1 MAKGQGLRALL
12 AVAGVALG
20 FAAAEPAR
28 AQYFSPGYPAVIAVP
43 PPAQGMVIPKRTRP
57 QPPPP
62 PPTQA
67 PPTVDEPAPNHTC
80 SYHGR
85 TMVCE

>member
-20 FAAAEPAR
+20 LAAAEPAR

-43 PPAQGMVIPKRTRP
+43 PPAQNLVVPKRTRP
-57 QPPPP
+57 EAPP

-67 PPTVDEPAPNHTC
+67 PPANDEPAPNHTS
-80 SYHGR
+80 SYQGR
-85 TMVCE
+85 TRVCD

>member
-12 AVAGVALG
+12 AVAGVALV

-43 PPAQGMVIPKRTRP
+43 PPAQGMVMPKRTRP
-57 QPPPP
+57 QPPP

-67 PPTVDEPAPNHTC
+67 PPTVDEPAPNHIC
-80 SYHGR
+80 NYQGR
-85 TMVCE
+85 TRVCE